1 VVATY
6 VLLIKNSEIGNSF
19 INECISTIQKSHNCI
34 VDGKEQGPWAGMCY
48 EQGVMNLLL
57 REKYN
62 NNYYIDNDSEFI
74 INIPNI
80 TTNNMPGLSLVTHLP
95 GFSNEKRENI
105 FKDYV

>member
-1 VVATY
+1 
-6 VLLIKNSEIGNSF
+6 
-19 INECISTIQKSHNCI
+19 
-34 VDGKEQGPWAGMCY
+34 MCY